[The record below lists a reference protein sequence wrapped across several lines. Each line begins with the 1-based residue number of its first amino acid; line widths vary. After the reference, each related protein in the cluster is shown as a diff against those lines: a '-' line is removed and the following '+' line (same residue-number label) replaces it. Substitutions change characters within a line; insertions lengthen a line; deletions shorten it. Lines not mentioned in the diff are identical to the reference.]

1 MWTRRVHHVAEKN
14 SERGQK
20 NRQANEPR
28 ASSEGRSGELR
39 VAGDGVDPLSL
50 YLQQISGYPL
60 LSPKEERELAGE
72 IRRIKLRLED
82 DSASS
87 SAKELASLNRELAGA
102 KHEMVRA
109 NLRLVVSIAK
119 RYQHQGLGLLDLID
133 EGNIGLIEAV
143 ERFDPEKGF
152 RFSTYGTWWIRQAIV
167 KALAD
172 KGRVIRVPVHML
184 TQIRRCFAV
193 SRQLADELGR
203 EPAAEEVAER
213 LGCNIELVDEVR
225 RLTQDATSLDVTVD
239 DDHSTRLSDLIEDDE
254 APSPTEQLF
263 QSSVQD
269 HVRDALSVLTARE
282 KHIIKLRFGIGSEG
296 PFTLEETG
304 QRLGITRERVRQLQE
319 KAIRKLRQLTEIRA
333 YQDEFRA

>member
-1 MWTRRVHHVAEKN
+1 MADLEKRVVSEGEQGSGRTRA
-14 SERGQK
+14 G
-20 NRQANEPR
+20 
-28 ASSEGRSGELR
+28 ASSGAIAGGEG
-39 VAGDGVDPLSL
+39 ADPLTV
-50 YLQQISGYPL
+50 YLQQISSYPL
-60 LSPKEERELAGE
+60 LSAGEERALATEIQELKSRVE
-72 IRRIKLRLED
+72 EPL
-82 DSASS
+82 SS
-87 SAKELASLNRELAGA
+87 SHEQQQLMSLLSNAR
-102 KHEMVRA
+102 HRMVQA

-193 SRQLADELGR
+193 SKQLSDELGR
-203 EPAAEEVAER
+203 EPLAEEVAAR
-213 LGCNIELVDEVR
+213 LGCDVDLVDEVR
-225 RLTQDATSLDVTVD
+225 RLTQDAASLDVTVD
-239 DDHSTRLSDLIEDDE
+239 DESSTRLSDLIEDDE
-254 APSPTEQLF
+254 APTPTEQVF
-263 QSSVQD
+263 QSHVQD
-269 HVRDALSVLTARE
+269 HVRDALSALTIRE

-296 PFTLEETG
+296 PYTLEETG
-304 QRLGITRERVRQLQE
+304 RRLGITRERVRQLQE
-319 KAIRKLRQLTEIRA
+319 KAIRKLRQLSAIRA